1 MVNVAEEP
9 SELLAELTGK
19 LPTTTTTKKIYLCLS
34 LIRYIA
40 YFQKYYNV
48 REKHGYHQQR
58 KCCPSVIP
66 NQSNKIKK
74 K

>member
-1 MVNVAEEP
+1 MFI
-9 SELLAELTGK
+9 T
-19 LPTTTTTKKIYLCLS
+19 Y
-34 LIRYIA
+34 YIA

-66 NQSNKIKK
+66 NQSNKIKNK
-74 K
+74 NDYDRHKSKEQK